1 MESNTVRDERD
12 PRRWWILGVL
22 CLSLLVLVVD
32 NTVLNLAI
40 PALMVDLGASPS
52 DIQWIID
59 AYVLVFAGL
68 LLTSGSLSDRY
79 GRKRFLIIGLVL
91 FGGASLLAVLVTEP
105 WHLIGARALMGVG
118 GSILMPSTLSILI
131 TVFDEGERRKA
142 IAAWSAVAMVGVIA
156 GPTLGGFLLEHY
168 WWGSIFLINVPVAIV
183 AGIAA
188 TLLMPESR
196 GPARRLDP
204 AGVLLS
210 TVGMG
215 ALVYVVIS
223 APSAGWTSAGTLVAA
238 AVAVAAL
245 TAFVIWER
253 RTDHPMLPLELFR
266 DRNFSGASFSIVL
279 MSFGTGA
286 LLLMLTQ
293 YLQFVLGYG
302 PMRAGLALLPYAVA
316 AALFNVVGAGLGSR
330 VSNRVLVAVGLAV
343 MACGFAVLA
352 FMTAETGYGTLIAGL
367 MLMGIGG
374 GLAGP
379 AAYATLMGAVPPA
392 HAGVGSALNDT
403 VQQVGMALSIAVLG
417 SVLAAFYTSSMPADA
432 PAAAR
437 ESIGEAMRLGDPG
450 VIGTAREAFVSA
462 MSFGSWVGVAFT
474 LAAATLAFA
483 VLRPAPPAG
492 SGTGPAGPGTEAGL
506 VKAEG

>member
-1 MESNTVRDERD
+1 MKSNAVRDERD

-40 PALMVDLGASPS
+40 PALMVDLGASPA

-79 GRKRFLIIGLVL
+79 GRKRFLIVGLVL
-91 FGGASLLAVLVTEP
+91 FGGASLVAVLVTEP

-131 TVFDEGERRKA
+131 TVFDEEERRKA

-168 WWGSIFLINVPVAIV
+168 WWGSIFLLNVPVAVV
-183 AGIAA
+183 AVIAA
-188 TLLMPESR
+188 ALLMPESR
-196 GPARRLDP
+196 GPSRRLDP
-204 AGVLLS
+204 VGVVLS
-210 TVGMG
+210 TAGMS

-223 APSAGWTSAGTLVAA
+223 APTAGWTSAASLVAA
-238 AVAVAAL
+238 GVAVVAL
-245 TAFVIWER
+245 TAFVIWELR
-253 RTDHPMLPLELFR
+253 SEHPMLPLELFR

-316 AALFNVVGAGLGSR
+316 AALFNGVGAGLGRR
-330 VSNRVLVAVGLAV
+330 VSNRVLIAVGLTV
-343 MACGFAVLA
+343 MAGGFGVLA
-352 FMTAETGYGTLIAGL
+352 FMDAGSGYGLLITGL
-367 MLMGIGG
+367 MLMGVGG

-379 AAYATLMGAVPPA
+379 AAYTTLMGAVPPA

-417 SVLAAFYTSSMPADA
+417 SVLAGVYTSSMPADA

-437 ESIGEAMRLGDPG
+437 ESIGEALRLGDAG

-462 MSFGSWVGVAFT
+462 MSFGSWVGVGFT
-474 LAAATLAFA
+474 LAAATLAFL
-483 VLRPAPPAG
+483 VLRPAPVPA
-492 SGTGPAGPGTEAGL
+492 AGPDADLVEAER
-506 VKAEG
+506 ARHRP